1 MNIDITKLRSNFEKV
16 INIDEEVNNITEGL
30 EGTDIKK
37 IKNLVITGY
46 IDRDVI
52 DEYHI
57 YLKIEGTLILECA
70 ITLKEIEYPISIEI
84 DDNYEDLMA
93 EIGENVKNI
102 TNTLDIFPIIWQYIL
117 MDIPLR
123 VLAPNAQNSING
135 GEGWRLIEEEDDKKE
150 EIDPRLMALSKFKE

>member
-1 MNIDITKLRSNFEKV
+1 MNIDITKLISNYEKL
-16 INIDEEVNNITEGL
+16 INIDEEINNITEGL

-37 IKNLVITGY
+37 IKNLKINGY
-46 IDRDVI
+46 IDRDVL

-70 ITLKEIEYPISIEI
+70 ITLKDVEYPISVEI

-102 TNTLDIFPIIWQYIL
+102 TNSLDIWPIVWHNVL
-117 MDIPLR
+117 LVVPMR
-123 VLAPNAQNSING
+123 VVSPGAEVEITK
-135 GEGWRLIEEEDDKKE
+135 GEGWKFIRSENNEKE
-150 EIDPRLMALSKFKE
+150 V

>member
-1 MNIDITKLRSNFEKV
+1 MKFMNIDITKLRSNFEKK

-30 EGTDIKK
+30 EGTDIKR
-37 IKNLVITGY
+37 IKNLKITGY
-46 IDRDVI
+46 IDRDVM

-70 ITLKEIEYPISIEI
+70 ITLKDVEYPVSIEI

-102 TNTLDIFPIIWQYIL
+102 TNSLDIWPIVWHNVL
-117 MDIPLR
+117 LVVPMR
-123 VLAPNAQNSING
+123 VVSPGAEAEVTKG
-135 GEGWRLIEEEDDKKE
+135 DGWEFISAENNEKE
-150 EIDPRLMALSKFKE
+150 V

>member
-1 MNIDITKLRSNFEKV
+1 MNIDITNLRCNYEKL
-16 INIDEEVNNITEGL
+16 INIDEEINNITEGL

-37 IKNLVITGY
+37 IKNLKINGY
-46 IDRDVI
+46 IDRDVL

-70 ITLKEIEYPISIEI
+70 ITLKDVEYPISVEI

-102 TNTLDIFPIIWQYIL
+102 TNSLDIWPIVWHNVL
-117 MDIPLR
+117 LVVPMR
-123 VLAPNAQNSING
+123 VVSPGAEVEITK
-135 GEGWRLIEEEDDKKE
+135 GEGWKFIRSENNEKE
-150 EIDPRLMALSKFKE
+150 V

>member
-57 YLKIEGTLILECA
+57 YLKKESTLIL
-70 ITLKEIEYPISIEI
+70 
-84 DDNYEDLMA
+84 
-93 EIGENVKNI
+93 
-102 TNTLDIFPIIWQYIL
+102 
-117 MDIPLR
+117 
-123 VLAPNAQNSING
+123 
-135 GEGWRLIEEEDDKKE
+135 
-150 EIDPRLMALSKFKE
+150 

>member
-1 MNIDITKLRSNFEKV
+1 MNIDITKLRSNYEKL
-16 INIDEEVNNITEGL
+16 INIDEEINNITEGL

-37 IKNLVITGY
+37 IKNLKINGY
-46 IDRDVI
+46 IDRDVL

-70 ITLKEIEYPISIEI
+70 ITLKDVEYPISVEI

-102 TNTLDIFPIIWQYIL
+102 TNSLDIWPIVWHNVL
-117 MDIPLR
+117 LVVPMR
-123 VLAPNAQNSING
+123 VVSPGAEAEVTK
-135 GEGWRLIEEEDDKKE
+135 GEGWEFISAENNEKE
-150 EIDPRLMALSKFKE
+150 V

>member
-1 MNIDITKLRSNFEKV
+1 MNIDITNLRSNYEKL
-16 INIDEEVNNITEGL
+16 INIDEEINNITEGL

-37 IKNLVITGY
+37 IKNLKINGY
-46 IDRDVI
+46 IDRDVL

-70 ITLKEIEYPISIEI
+70 ITLKDVEYPISVEI

-102 TNTLDIFPIIWQYIL
+102 TNSLDIWPIVWHNVL
-117 MDIPLR
+117 LVVPMR
-123 VLAPNAQNSING
+123 VVSPGAEVEITK
-135 GEGWRLIEEEDDKKE
+135 GEGWKFIRSENNEKE
-150 EIDPRLMALSKFKE
+150 V

>member
-57 YLKIEGTLILECA
+57 YLKI
-70 ITLKEIEYPISIEI
+70 
-84 DDNYEDLMA
+84 
-93 EIGENVKNI
+93 
-102 TNTLDIFPIIWQYIL
+102 
-117 MDIPLR
+117 
-123 VLAPNAQNSING
+123 
-135 GEGWRLIEEEDDKKE
+135 
-150 EIDPRLMALSKFKE
+150 

>member
-1 MNIDITKLRSNFEKV
+1 MNIDITKLRSNFEKI

-30 EGTDIKK
+30 EGTDIKR
-37 IKNLVITGY
+37 IKNLKITGY
-46 IDRDVI
+46 IDRDVM

-70 ITLKEIEYPISIEI
+70 ITLKDVEYPVSIEI

-102 TNTLDIFPIIWQYIL
+102 TNSLDIWPIVWHNVL
-117 MDIPLR
+117 LVVPMR
-123 VLAPNAQNSING
+123 VVSPGAEVEITK
-135 GEGWRLIEEEDDKKE
+135 GEGWKFIRSENNEKE
-150 EIDPRLMALSKFKE
+150 V

>member
-1 MNIDITKLRSNFEKV
+1 MNIDNTKLRSNYEKL
-16 INIDEEVNNITEGL
+16 INIDEEINNITEGL

-37 IKNLVITGY
+37 IKNLKINGY
-46 IDRDVI
+46 IDRDVL

-70 ITLKEIEYPISIEI
+70 ITLKDVEYPISVEI

-102 TNTLDIFPIIWQYIL
+102 TNSLDIWPIVWHNVL
-117 MDIPLR
+117 LVVPMR
-123 VLAPNAQNSING
+123 VVSPGAEVEITK
-135 GEGWRLIEEEDDKKE
+135 GEGWKFIRSENNEKE
-150 EIDPRLMALSKFKE
+150 V

>member
-1 MNIDITKLRSNFEKV
+1 MKFMNIDITKLRSNFEKI

-30 EGTDIKK
+30 EGTDIKR
-37 IKNLVITGY
+37 IKNLKITGY
-46 IDRDVI
+46 IDRDVM

-70 ITLKEIEYPISIEI
+70 ITLKDVEYPVSIEI

-102 TNTLDIFPIIWQYIL
+102 TNSLDIWPIVWHNVL
-117 MDIPLR
+117 LVVPMR
-123 VLAPNAQNSING
+123 VVSPGAEAEVTKG
-135 GEGWRLIEEEDDKKE
+135 DGWEFISAENIEKE
-150 EIDPRLMALSKFKE
+150 V

>member
-30 EGTDIKK
+30 EGTYIKK
-37 IKNLVITGY
+37 IKHLVITGY

-93 EIGENVKNI
+93 EIGENVKNV
-102 TNTLDIFPIIWQYIL
+102 TNTLDIWPIIWHNVL
-117 MDIPLR
+117 LVVPMR
-123 VLAPNAQNSING
+123 VVSPGAEAEVTKG
-135 GEGWRLIEEEDDKKE
+135 DGWEFISAENNEKE
-150 EIDPRLMALSKFKE
+150 V